1 MRTLPLLVVCCCAAV
16 AVSSAQT
23 PPASRPAVKAHAAAE
38 APVIDGQ
45 LNEVAWR
52 LADSVTTFTQTDP
65 SEGSPGS
72 GRTIVRVLTTRDALY
87 IGIVAVSPPS
97 VPIVAYARDRDASLS
112 SEDHVKIVI
121 DSYLDGRSGYVFAVN
136 PNGARYDALVVSQG
150 ESESADWDAVWEAEA
165 SRGPDSWSA
174 ELRIPVK
181 SLLFRDGLTEW
192 GFNIQRRIQGLQETQ
207 RWASPLRHFQITH
220 VRQAGILSGIPRF
233 ELGMGLSVRPSA
245 TTGMSTAAPGAA
257 TKGTADASLDATQRV
272 TPNTLAS
279 LTVNT
284 DFAESEVDTRRT
296 NLTRFPLLFP
306 EKRTFFLEGS
316 DVFDFGLGTGSDV
329 RPFFSRRIGLI
340 SGNEVPLYAGLKVN
354 GRERGTNF
362 GALVVRTGLSDAPPL
377 DTLPTS
383 NTLAAVRVSKN
394 VLRESSVGF
403 VTTAGDPLGRSGSWL
418 AGPDVTYQ
426 TSRFLGNKNFLI
438 GGWVLGT
445 RREDISGTSKSF
457 GGKID
462 YPNSLLDMA
471 LTYKWIDAD
480 FQPSLGFVPRTAAQI
495 INFNVTHQ
503 PNPKKPVLG
512 LPVQTITN
520 EFLNTFV
527 LDLDGEWESYRVFLA
542 PVNWRLRSGD
552 RIELNVVPVGE
563 RLVAPFA
570 IADGVTIPAGSY
582 HWRRYRAETQFASK
596 RRFSGQATWWFGDFY
611 TGTLHELTGTAAF
624 RPSPLIAV
632 EMNATRNIGRLPEGN
647 FTQQVIGTRVRYNV
661 SSNLQFNSYLQYDD
675 QSDSFGTNS
684 RMRWTISPSSELFV
698 VYNHNLDDR
707 LDPLTLR
714 RDWRFS
720 SNQLIVKAQRT
731 FRY

>member
-1 MRTLPLLVVCCCAAV
+1 MRFAPTVLLTTAACV
-16 AVSSAQT
+16 IVTSALSGQ
-23 PPASRPAVKAHAAAE
+23 RPALRARILTE
-38 APVIDGQ
+38 PPVLDGQ
-45 LNEVAWR
+45 LNEGSWQG
-52 LADSVTTFTQTDP
+52 ADSIVAFTQTDP
-65 SEGSPGS
+65 AEGKPGS
-72 GRTIVRVLTTRDALY
+72 GRTVVRVLVSRDALY
-87 IGIVAVSPPS
+87 IGIVAASPPNT
-97 VPIVAYARDRDASLS
+97 PIVAYARDRDASLS

-136 PNGARYDALVVSQG
+136 PNGARYDALIVSQG

-165 SRGPDSWSA
+165 SRGLDSWSA

-192 GFNIQRRIQGLQETQ
+192 GFNVQRRIQGLQETQ
-207 RWASPLRHFQITH
+207 RWATPLRQFQITH
-220 VRQAGILSGIPRF
+220 VRQSGLLTGIPRF
-233 ELGMGLSVRPSA
+233 ELGMGLSVRPSV
-245 TTGMSTAAPGAA
+245 TTGLATPAPGASTDA
-257 TKGTADASLDATQRV
+257 TADASLDVTQRV

-329 RPFFSRRIGLI
+329 RPFFSRRVGLI
-340 SGNEVPLYAGLKVN
+340 AGNEVPLHAGLKIN

-362 GALVVRTGLSDAPPL
+362 GALVVRTGLADAPSL

-383 NTLAAVRVSKN
+383 NTLSAVRVSRN
-394 VLRESSVGF
+394 ILRESSVGF
-403 VTTAGDPLGRSGSWL
+403 IASAGDPLGRSGSWL

-426 TSRFLGNKNFLI
+426 TSRFLGDKNFLAGVWALGTGRDDI
-438 GGWVLGT
+438 GG
-445 RREDISGTSKSF
+445 TSRSW
-457 GGKID
+457 GGKVD
-462 YPNSLLDMA
+462 YPNSLLDIA

-495 INFNVTHQ
+495 VNFNVTHQ

-512 LPVQTITN
+512 LPVQTMTN
-520 EFLNTFV
+520 EFFNTVV
-527 LDLDGEWESYRVFLA
+527 LDLDGRWESYRVFVA

-552 RIELNVVPVGE
+552 RIEFNVVPTGE
-563 RLVAPFA
+563 RLVAPFE
-570 IADGVTIPAGSY
+570 IADNVTIPVGPY
-582 HWRRYRAETQFASK
+582 HWNRYRAEAQFASK

-611 TGTLHELTGTAAF
+611 TGTLHELVGTAAF

-632 EMNATRNIGRLPEGN
+632 ELNGTRNIGRLPEGN
-647 FTQQVIGTRVRYNV
+647 FIQQVVGTRLRYNV
-661 SSNLQFNSYLQYDD
+661 SSKLQFNTYLQYDD
-675 QSDSFGTNS
+675 QSESFGTNS
-684 RMRWTISPSSELFV
+684 RMRWTVMPGSEIFV
-698 VYNHNLDDR
+698 VYNHNMNDLT
-707 LDPLTLR
+707 DPITLR
-714 RDWRFS
+714 RGWRFA